1 MCKDI
6 KIKKQIEQKQRI
18 QKGVKKYNDLA
29 SVKRLLEINWSR
41 VFRKEKKLWKKQL
54 TKVKLKSVFTYAQY

>member
-1 MCKDI
+1 MQRYQN
-6 KIKKQIEQKQRI
+6 KKQIEQKQRI